1 MNLLIKKYLKSKV
14 FLISF
19 LIIFS
24 ILIYNASIYLYG
36 IFAGNK
42 IYNVIYSASYSLNDY
57 IKLIGCNRFQFFDMV
72 HSYDLTNDI
81 LLFVIPIVMTF
92 SSMYFTSKIFSS
104 HFFKS
109 ELLRANYKKTLI
121 KYYFCTYIMG
131 VLPIILP
138 FFIMFLLSFI
148 LPSNTLSAGNIL
160 TIYTTYGNYYL
171 DIFVYF
177 LWLLIFGFNCTSFAF
192 ITNYFVKKNIYAL
205 AIVNTIL
212 MIIFYWFF
220 GSIING
226 LGSPYNPNI
235 FTFYIYD
242 DFIGCI
248 IATIL
253 AQFMAFIVLFRLYG
267 KKERVINNYE

>member
-1 MNLLIKKYLKSKV
+1 MKLLIKKYLKSKV

-19 LIIFS
+19 FIIFS
-24 ILIYNASIYLYG
+24 ILIYNAYMYFTNIIIGNQVYNSIHSV
-36 IFAGNK
+36 
-42 IYNVIYSASYSLNDY
+42 NVSLNDY
-57 IKLIGCNRFQFFDMV
+57 INLMGYNRFQFFEAI
-72 HSYDLTNDI
+72 HTYNLTSDI
-81 LLFVIPIVMTF
+81 FLFVIPIIMTF
-92 SSMYFTSKIFSS
+92 SGMYFTSKIFSG

-109 ELLRANYKKTLI
+109 ELLRAKYKATLI